1 MSSLP
6 ASRTCVACH
15 GGMPALTPD
24 EVAGLLSQLEG
35 WRVEE
40 NKKLIRSYKFR
51 DFVEA
56 VQFVDLITPVIE
68 EQGHHPVLTVRWGAV
83 RVSLW
88 THAIDALTDNVFI
101 MAARFDKLYRELQQ
115 RRVGSRSGAPAKA

>member
-1 MSSLP
+1 MSAEL
-6 ASRTCVACH
+6 AARTCVACH

-24 EVAGLLSQLEG
+24 EVAALLAQLDG

-40 NKKLIRSYKFR
+40 NKRLIKTYRFK

-56 VQFVDLITPVIE
+56 VDFVNAITPVVE
-68 EQGHHPVLTVRWGAV
+68 EQEHHPVLTVRWGAV

-88 THAIDALTDNVFI
+88 THAIDALTDNDFI
-101 MAARFDKLYRELQQ
+101 MAARFDQLYRD
-115 RRVGSRSGAPAKA
+115 RAMATRG

>member
-1 MSSLP
+1 MSTEL
-6 ASRTCVACH
+6 AARTCVACH

-24 EVAGLLSQLEG
+24 EVAALLRQLDS

-40 NKKLIRSYKFR
+40 NKKLVKTYRFA

-56 VQFVDLITPVIE
+56 VGFVNAITPVVE
-68 EQGHHPVLTVRWGAV
+68 EQGHHPVLTVRWGAA

-88 THAIDALTDNVFI
+88 THAIQALTDNDFI
-101 MAARFDKLYRELQQ
+101 MAAKFDQLYRD
-115 RRVGSRSGAPAKA
+115 RASSARG